1 MIPKTYKIFNFK
13 AYMEWKTHISL
24 GILFGLI
31 AYILLSRKFFA
42 EINLIDFLIW
52 TSFFSIAPDFDI
64 IFKHRSEYTH
74 SLLGVFLGFII
85 GFILKRNL
93 LWAFIAASSLLSH
106 VFADSL
112 TSSGVPLFYPFSK
125 RKHVHFPYIG
135 GRTRYD
141 NKYANRTIQ
150 MVGLFLILAILAY
163 GVYRG
168 DVESTF
174 IKRLIDYLTL

>member
-1 MIPKTYKIFNFK
+1 
-13 AYMEWKTHISL
+13 MEWKTHISL

-31 AYILLSRKFFA
+31 AYIVLSRKFFA

-74 SLLGVFLGFII
+74 SLLGVFFGFII

-93 LWAFIAASSLLSH
+93 LWAFIAASSVLSH
-106 VFADSL
+106 VLADSL

-125 RKHVHFPYIG
+125 KEHVHFPYIG

-141 NKYANRTIQ
+141 NKYANKAIQ
-150 MVGLFLILAILAY
+150 ILGLFLIVAILLY
-163 GVYRG
+163 GIYRG
-168 DVESTF
+168 DLESNSVT
-174 IKRLIDYLTL
+174 RLIEYLNL

>member
-1 MIPKTYKIFNFK
+1 
-13 AYMEWKTHISL
+13 MEWKTHISL

-31 AYILLSRKFFA
+31 AYILLSRTFFA

-52 TSFFSIAPDFDI
+52 TSFFSIAPDFDV
-64 IFKHRSEYTH
+64 IFNHRSECTH
-74 SLLGVFLGFII
+74 SLLGIFLGFII

-93 LWAFIAASSLLSH
+93 LWAFIAASSVLSH
-106 VFADSL
+106 VFGDSL

-141 NKYANRTIQ
+141 NKYANRAIQ
-150 MVGLFLILAILAY
+150 ILGLFLIATLLCY

-168 DVESTF
+168 DMESTF

>member
-1 MIPKTYKIFNFK
+1 
-13 AYMEWKTHISL
+13 MEWKTHISL

-31 AYILLSRKFFA
+31 AYILLSRTFFA

-64 IFKHRSEYTH
+64 VFNHRSEYTH
-74 SLLGVFLGFII
+74 SLLGVVVGFII
-85 GFILKRNL
+85 GFALKRNV
-93 LWAFIAASSLLSH
+93 LWACIAASAVFSH
-106 VFADSL
+106 VIADSL
-112 TSSGVPLFYPFSK
+112 TSNGVPLFYPFSK

-150 MVGLFLILAILAY
+150 IVGVFLIVVILGY
-163 GVYRG
+163 GIYRG
-168 DVESTF
+168 DIENTF

>member
-74 SLLGVFLGFII
+74 SLLGFLSVF
-85 GFILKRNL
+85 KEKTC
-93 LWAFIAASSLLSH
+93 AFSI
-106 VFADSL
+106 
-112 TSSGVPLFYPFSK
+112 
-125 RKHVHFPYIG
+125 
-135 GRTRYD
+135 
-141 NKYANRTIQ
+141 
-150 MVGLFLILAILAY
+150 
-163 GVYRG
+163 YRG
-168 DVESTF
+168 KNE
-174 IKRLIDYLTL
+174 I